1 MAGRKEGDHEHAR
14 HCREGRDD
22 VVRSVRAGGLG
33 PPAWN
38 VSYSV
43 SCHGYCMVD
52 AVKVMGSTDVS

>member
-1 MAGRKEGDHEHAR
+1 MAGRKEGEHDAR
-14 HCREGRDD
+14 RHHREGQDD
-22 VVRSVRAGGLG
+22 VVRAVRGGGLG